1 MAMGLIPCCRP
12 ISHFPYARATAR
24 SSVGADT
31 LGLVASTCVCV
42 RSCQL
47 GPPGQTLARADGT
60 PFPCATDPWGP
71 HDRSTQSTER
81 ALHVTIR
88 DPVAELSGDL
98 GWGPSNSA
106 STPPIRL
113 CATPFPPS
121 SINQWGKPEP
131 VVVELRESPTAE
143 GELVWVFDV
152 RHSRPL
158 RSATRFWARR
168 WRTAPR

>member
-1 MAMGLIPCCRP
+1 LKSKRRNENLNLKKKREKNKEKKKKKMAMGLIPRCRP

-31 LGLVASTCVCV
+31 LGPVASTCVCV
-42 RSCQL
+42 RSCQV

-81 ALHVTIR
+81 ALHVTIC

-98 GWGPSNSA
+98 GWGPANSA

-113 CATPFPPS
+113 CASPFPHS
-121 SINQWGKPEP
+121 SINQ
-131 VVVELRESPTAE
+131 
-143 GELVWVFDV
+143 
-152 RHSRPL
+152 
-158 RSATRFWARR
+158 
-168 WRTAPR
+168 